1 MLHKTGSHCV
11 GVDFT
16 VPEIIL
22 IEWLS
27 WTSILLQ
34 CELFIQTGQA
44 YSAAEYTRA
53 RVDVLSVE
61 VDAPQDEP
69 ASF

>member
-22 IEWLS
+22 IEWMS

-34 CELFIQTGQA
+34 CELFIQTEQA

-61 VDAPQDEP
+61 VDTPQDEP